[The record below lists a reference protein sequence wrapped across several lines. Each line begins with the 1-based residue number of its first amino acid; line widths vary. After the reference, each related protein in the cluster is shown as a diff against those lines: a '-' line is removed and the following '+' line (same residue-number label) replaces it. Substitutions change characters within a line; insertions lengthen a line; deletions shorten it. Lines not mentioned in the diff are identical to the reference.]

1 MSIRY
6 KGKRFLAALAAACM
20 IFGTA
25 PVQRVMASPAEDG
38 AKAPAE
44 ISAQSQA
51 ARDWKSGA
59 GFSCRY
65 LSGRRVAYDAG
76 SADRRPEYVVF
87 TAD

>member
-44 ISAQSQA
+44 AW
-51 ARDWKSGA
+51 DWKSGA

>member
-1 MSIRY
+1 MY
-6 KGKRFLAALAAACM
+6 D
-20 IFGTA
+20 FGTA

-44 ISAQSQA
+44 ISAQSRQLGTGSQGQDSA
-51 ARDWKSGA
+51 AET
-59 GFSCRY
+59 Y
-65 LSGRRVAYDAG
+65 SGRRVAYDAG

>member
-51 ARDWKSGA
+51 AGTGSQG
-59 GFSCRY
+59 RY

-76 SADRRPEYVVF
+76 SADRRPKYVVF

>member
-6 KGKRFLAALAAACM
+6 KGKRFLAVLAVACM
-20 IFGTA
+20 IFSAA

-51 ARDWKSGA
+51 AGTGSQGQDPAADTYLGGA
-59 GFSCRY
+59 S
-65 LSGRRVAYDAG
+65 LTMLAPP
-76 SADRRPEYVVF
+76 DRRPEYVVF